1 MLDAYSFLPDGAQ
14 ILHLL
19 WALFFMKVYPTKN
32 TGHAAASH
40 MGHALDPKTSCN
52 AIWPMIHTISDLE
65 TYAMSK
71 LWLIVAIPHSGPN
84 LSLD

>member
-19 WALFFMKVYPTKN
+19 WALLLMKVYPTEN
-32 TGHAAASH
+32 TGHAAAGGK
-40 MGHALDPKTSCN
+40 GHAIDPKTFCN
-52 AIWPMIHTISDLE
+52 AIWPMIHAISDLE
-65 TYAMSK
+65 ICVMSK
-71 LWLIVAIPHSGPN
+71 LWLIAVIPHSGPN